1 MIINCE
7 ATPLVSKADARAL
20 PSTQSTVRLK
30 IKITKSVV

>member
-20 PSTQSTVRLK
+20 PSTQIRRLFRAFNMDVK
-30 IKITKSVV
+30 